1 MLLYFVRILLHLA
14 KRISRNIIQLPYF
27 KITLPLLDMEFVRDI
42 FKSYK
47 THQVVILAL
56 LVVYILSGTKT
67 PQPVGA
73 MIDST
78 LGNLVVLAMALF
90 SLYHGHPVIGLVG
103 LYAAYELIMRSS
115 GGSNTIKKFLPSQS
129 KTDDTMDA
137 MNDFPLTLEEEQVAS
152 MAPLVGP
159 GASSSL
165 DYKPND
171 DEVHNALSM

>member
-1 MLLYFVRILLHLA
+1 
-14 KRISRNIIQLPYF
+14 
-27 KITLPLLDMEFVRDI
+27 MEFVDKI

-47 THQVVILAL
+47 AHHVAILAIL
-56 LVVYILSGTKT
+56 IVYILAGAST
-67 PQPVGA
+67 PQPLGA

-78 LGNLVVLAMALF
+78 IGNLVVLSMALF
-90 SLYHGHPVIGLVG
+90 SLYHGHPVVGLVG

-115 GGSNTIKKFLPSQS
+115 GGSNSMKKFLPSQAKS
-129 KTDDTMDA
+129 DNTMAA

-165 DYKPND
+165 NYKPND
-171 DEVHNALSM
+171 DDVHHALSM

>member
-1 MLLYFVRILLHLA
+1 
-14 KRISRNIIQLPYF
+14 
-27 KITLPLLDMEFVRDI
+27 MEFVDKI

-47 THQVVILAL
+47 AHHVAILAIL
-56 LVVYILSGTKT
+56 IVYILAGAST
-67 PQPVGA
+67 PQPLGA

-78 LGNLVVLAMALF
+78 IGNLVVLSMALF
-90 SLYHGHPVIGLVG
+90 SLYHGHPVVGLVG

-115 GGSNTIKKFLPSQS
+115 GGSNSMKKFLPSQEKS
-129 KTDDTMDA
+129 DNTMAA

-165 DYKPND
+165 NYKPND
-171 DEVHNALSM
+171 DEVHNALVM